1 MDINDFQKHAVGTLA
16 LTQKDLAALSHRGFG
31 LAGEAGHVADLIKK
45 IIRDKE
51 GAESPEDIELLKKH
65 LGDVLYYAAVL
76 AEYYG
81 LSLSDIAAQNMRQST
96 DFKQNRENPTV
107 SN

>member
-51 GAESPEDIELLKKH
+51 GTADPEDIELLKKR

-76 AEYYG
+76 AEYYDLP
-81 LSLSDIAAQNMRQST
+81 LSEIAAQNMRQST
-96 DFKQNRENPTV
+96 AFKHNRESPTL
-107 SN
+107 